1 MILYNNIKYV
11 ILCIYINIYTY
22 MHRYMD
28 MHIHMHNTQI
38 HMHTCIHFSI
48 GIGKRRKAT
57 KLYPLVYWG
66 YS

>member
-1 MILYNNIKYV
+1 
-11 ILCIYINIYTY
+11 

-38 HMHTCIHFSI
+38 HMHTCIHFST